1 MNCKKCG
8 RPMGNKGYCALCDG
22 KKVAEKKAADAIKK
36 AKLKKLGLYGG
47 IAVAVIAAA
56 LILIFCVDWNK
67 EDTFT
72 TSDDGTNPGTTIS
85 TEAAGTGIHAP
96 GSYDA
101 ATISGKHH
109 VAIEVADYGTIT
121 VELDADVAPITVAN
135 FLNLAE
141 SGFYDG
147 LTFHRIM
154 EGFMMQ
160 GGDPEGT
167 GMGGSD
173 IDIKGEFS
181 ANGVTNNLSHTRGA
195 ISMARGGYSMDSA
208 SSQFFIVHEDSLFLD
223 GQYAC
228 FGYVTE
234 GMDIVDAVCTY
245 STSVVTDNNGT
256 VPAEKQPGITSIKV
270 ID

>member
-1 MNCKKCG
+1 MKCKKCG

-22 KKVAEKKAADAIKK
+22 KQVAEKKAADAVKK

-47 IAVAVIAAA
+47 IAVAVIAVA
-56 LILIFCVDWNK
+56 LILIFCVDWTK
-67 EDTFT
+67 DTTFT
-72 TSDDGTNPGTTIS
+72 TSDDGTGTTIS
-85 TEAAGTGIHAP
+85 TEAAVTGIHAP
-96 GSYDA
+96 GSYDS

-109 VAIEVADYGTIT
+109 VAIDVADYGTIT

-160 GGDPEGT
+160 GGDPMGN
-167 GMGGSD
+167 GLGGSD
-173 IDIKGEFS
+173 IEIKGEFS

-195 ISMARGGYSMDSA
+195 ISMARGGHSMDSA
-208 SSQFFIVHEDSLFLD
+208 SSQFFIVHEDSTFLD

-234 GMDIVDAVCTY
+234 GMDVVDAVCVY
-245 STSVVTDNNGT
+245 STSVVTDNNGS
-256 VPAEKQPGITSIKV
+256 VPAEKQPV
-270 ID
+270 INSVTILN